1 MFSNYLVLNETPK
14 EVLYLFINNYGD
26 FKKYYKIYNNK
37 NNLLQ
42 EVNYYLNA
50 NKLKFKGKIIN
61 IVLEGII
68 IDTINTK

>member
-26 FKKYYKIYNNK
+26 FKKYYKVYNKK

-42 EVNYYLNA
+42 EVKHYLKT
-50 NKLKFKGKIIN
+50 NKIKFKGKIIN

-68 IDTINTK
+68 IDTINT